1 MTVPIVRVKVINITT
16 YKCIRGVAQSGL
28 EHRVWDAR
36 AVGSNPTIPTLSDRE
51 KDNTMNIEEYRMF
64 NKALEELLDK
74 MKEVA
79 VKAGI
84 EI

>member
-1 MTVPIVRVKVINITT
+1 
-16 YKCIRGVAQSGL
+16 
-28 EHRVWDAR
+28 
-36 AVGSNPTIPTLSDRE
+36 
-51 KDNTMNIEEYRMF
+51 MNIEEYRMF

>member
-1 MTVPIVRVKVINITT
+1 MKKNVLNEKIITG
-16 YKCIRGVAQSGL
+16 C
-28 EHRVWDAR
+28 
-36 AVGSNPTIPTLSDRE
+36 DRE
-51 KDNTMNIEEYRMF
+51 KDNTMNIEECRMF